1 MSGARRAIAAVVAAA
16 VALPAA
22 AYLLTIPAILR
33 RVADRRSSQALAS
46 MEVAGTLQAAG
57 AAGDALLAAG
67 GIRGAGGLAALPARL
82 LIKVPGRCRLELL
95 PAGAAEAERPW
106 LLVRDDAVSG
116 TGELAG
122 DPAFVA
128 LLRTACSLLAVPA
141 NAEDKDQPWAAALA
155 KRGVP
160 LKNVSLGRF
169 DGRIAWIIGG
179 HANGN
184 TPLAWFDKE
193 SFQPVRLQYAEG
205 KLPADVGLLGWGSPT
220 GGDWAPRALEVHSG
234 GVLRVRFTT
243 EKATANPRLPD
254 AVF

>member
-1 MSGARRAIAAVVAAA
+1 MRGARRAIAAVVAAA

-22 AYLLTIPAILR
+22 AYLLPIPAILR
-33 RVADRRSSQALAS
+33 RVAERRSAQSLAT

-95 PAGAAEAERPW
+95 PADATEAERPW

-116 TGELAG
+116 TEALAG

-128 LLRTACSLLAVPA
+128 LLRATCSLLAVPA
-141 NAEDKDQPWAAALA
+141 NADDKDQPWAAALA

-160 LKNVSLGRF
+160 LRNASLGRF
-169 DGRIAWIIGG
+169 DGRVAWVIGKEKEG
-179 HANGN
+179 
-184 TPLAWFDKE
+184 TPSAWFDKE
-193 SFQPVRLQYAEG
+193 SFQPVRLVFAEA
-205 KLPADVGLLGWGSPT
+205 KLPADVRLLGWGSPT
-220 GGDWAPRALEVHSG
+220 GGDWAPRAIELHAAG
-234 GVLRVRFTT
+234 ALQLRFTT
-243 EKATANPRLPD
+243 EKASANPKLPD

>member
-1 MSGARRAIAAVVAAA
+1 MTGARRAIAAVVAAA

-22 AYLLTIPAILR
+22 AYLLPIPAILR
-33 RVADRRSSQALAS
+33 RVAERRGAQALAAV
-46 MEVAGTLQAAG
+46 EVSGTLQAAG
-57 AAGDALLAAG
+57 PAGDALLAAG

-95 PAGAAEAERPW
+95 PADAAEADRPW

-116 TGELAG
+116 TEALAG

-128 LLRTACSLLAVPA
+128 LLRATCSLLAVPA

-169 DGRIAWIIGG
+169 DGRIAWVIGG
-179 HANGN
+179 RATDT

-193 SFQPVRLQYAEG
+193 SFQPMRLQYAEA
-205 KLPADVGLLGWGSPT
+205 KVMTDVGLLGWGSPT
-220 GGDWAPRALEVHSG
+220 GGDWAPRALEVHTG
-234 GVLRVRFTT
+234 GALRVRFTT